1 MSDYNVLT
9 YAVNE
14 IGGETDIPRCTSRA
28 KSVYSH
34 IKQKQIE
41 AKEHKVLEEKT
52 ISMEEITKEV
62 KNDMLEG
69 ERPTMGDVT
78 GQNFDITEQNYFEK

>member
-14 IGGETDIPRCTSRA
+14 IGGETDIPRCITRV

-34 IKQKQIE
+34 IKEKQIE
-41 AKEHKVLEEKT
+41 AKEHKVPEEKP
-52 ISMEEITKEV
+52 ISMEEIMQEV
-62 KNDMLEG
+62 KQDMLEG

-78 GQNFDITEQNYFEK
+78 EQNYFEK

>member
-14 IGGETDIPRCTSRA
+14 IGEETDIPRCITRV
-28 KSVYSH
+28 KSVYAH
-34 IKQKQIE
+34 IKEKIIE
-41 AKEHKVLEEKT
+41 EKEHKVIEEKP

-69 ERPTMGDVT
+69 ERPSMGDVT

>member
-34 IKQKQIE
+34 IKEKQIE
-41 AKEHKVLEEKT
+41 SKENIVQESTKT
-52 ISMEEITKEV
+52 ISMEEIMQEV
-62 KNDMLEG
+62 KQDMLEG
-69 ERPTMGDVT
+69 ERPALGEVT
-78 GQNFDITEQNYFEK
+78 EENYFEK